1 MMDKCLKSLK
11 NNKMSQII
19 TKDLREL
26 LKETLQEEIENLPTY
41 LQSLNEKDRLNIIIK
56 LMPFV
61 FPKIETAPSTIGE
74 PFLSN
79 W

>member
-1 MMDKCLKSLK
+1 
-11 NNKMSQII
+11 MSKII
-19 TKDLREL
+19 TKDLREILKLTL
-26 LKETLQEEIENLPTY
+26 LEEIENLPKY
-41 LQSLNEKDRLNIIIK
+41 LQTLNEKDRLNMIIK

-61 FPKIETAPSTIGE
+61 FPKIEAEPSTIGE

>member
-1 MMDKCLKSLK
+1 
-11 NNKMSQII
+11 MSQII
-19 TKDLREL
+19 TKDLREI
-26 LKETLQEEIENLPTY
+26 LKLTLQEEIENLPTY
-41 LQSLNEKDRLNIIIK
+41 LEALNEKERLNIIIK

-61 FPKIETAPSTIGE
+61 FPKIEAAPSTIGE

>member
-1 MMDKCLKSLK
+1 
-11 NNKMSQII
+11 MSQII

-26 LKETLQEEIENLPTY
+26 LKLTLQEEIENLPSY
-41 LQSLNEKDRLNIIIK
+41 LQTLNEKDRLNIIIK

-61 FPKIETAPSTIGE
+61 FPKIEKAPSTIGE

>member
-1 MMDKCLKSLK
+1 
-11 NNKMSQII
+11 MSQII

-56 LMPFV
+56 LMAFV

>member
-1 MMDKCLKSLK
+1 MNKYLKSLK
-11 NNKMSQII
+11 NNKMTQII
-19 TKDLREL
+19 TKDLREI
-26 LKETLQEEIENLPTY
+26 LKLTLQEEIENLPSY
-41 LQSLNEKDRLNIIIK
+41 LQTLNEKDRLNIIIK

>member
-1 MMDKCLKSLK
+1 
-11 NNKMSQII
+11 MSQII

-26 LKETLQEEIENLPTY
+26 LKSTLQEEIENLPTY
-41 LQSLNEKDRLNIIIK
+41 LAALNEKERLNIIIK

-61 FPKIETAPSTIGE
+61 FPKIEATPSTIGE